1 MLWRNTHCGA
11 ACPNFISN
19 RADNLCR
26 EARTMSGAAPI
37 LIITHVGAGIHE
49 FMQQVAIG
57 AMDFNPISSGVDSP
71 SRAQAKSFYDLR
83 HLLRGQ
89 WLRNHTFRS
98 EERRAG
104 T

>member
-37 LIITHVGAGIHE
+37 LIITHVGAAIHQ
-49 FMQQVAIG
+49 FMQPVAI
-57 AMDFNPISSGVDSP
+57 AAIDFNPIYSGVDSP
-71 SRAQAKSFYDLR
+71 ARAQAKFFYDLPT
-83 HLLRGQ
+83 LLRGQ
-89 WLRNHTFRS
+89 RLRNHTSAFS
-98 EERRAG
+98 AK
-104 T
+104 